1 MIRSREPIAEFAAI
15 PRAAATILC
24 AAAPNLRTVLA
35 ILAAAATLVSPV
47 PALAQ
52 DAPPGT
58 DVYLADVAFRDGRLV
73 VEAVRNITARPGY
86 DNQPFFS
93 PDGRSVYFSSIR
105 DGTQPDIYR
114 HDLASGT
121 TVQVTRT
128 PEGEY
133 SPTPLPDG
141 GFSVV
146 RVEADGT
153 QRLWRFSAD
162 GTNPTLVLPGIAP
175 VGYHAWGDESTVALF
190 VLGEPHMFQLADTRT
205 GEATTLARDIGRSLH
220 KVPGQPAVSFV
231 HREGGTAWIKRLD
244 LLTREAQPIVAALA
258 GAEDYAWLPDGS
270 LLMGQGSKLYR
281 FDPASDREWRVVADL
296 SQHGIDGITRIATSP
311 DGTRIALV
319 AADAKQ

>member
-1 MIRSREPIAEFAAI
+1 MTGHRANVAPTTTPTPPAA
-15 PRAAATILC
+15 PVPAASKLRAAATLLV
-24 AAAPNLRTVLA
+24 AAA
-35 ILAAAATLVSPV
+35 ILASAAPG
-47 PALAQ
+47 LAQ

-58 DVYLADVAFRDGRLV
+58 DIFVVDVALRDGRLAV
-73 VEAVRNITARPGY
+73 GAVRNITARPGY

-105 DGTQPDIYR
+105 NGDQPDIYR
-114 HDLASGT
+114 YDLDSGT

-141 GFSVV
+141 GISVV

-175 VGYHAWGDESTVALF
+175 VGYHAWGDDNTLALF
-190 VLGEPHMFQLADTRT
+190 VLGDPHMLQIADVRT
-205 GEATTLARDIGRSLH
+205 GEAATLAHDIGRSLH
-220 KVPGQPAVSFV
+220 RIPGQRAISFV
-231 HREGGTAWIKRLD
+231 HREDGKAWIKRLD
-244 LLTREAQPIVAALA
+244 LATREAQVIIPVV
-258 GAEDYAWLPDGS
+258 GNAEDYAWLPDGS

-281 FDPASDREWRVVADL
+281 FDPASDSDWRELADL
-296 SQHGIDGITRIATSP
+296 AAHGIDGITRIAVSP
-311 DGTRIALV
+311 DGARIAVV
-319 AADAKQ
+319 AAGPGR